1 MKYKDYL
8 YQGLIFILLVS
19 TFYFYILNNNKRD
32 KIKEYET
39 KLNKIESNSIIIDS
53 IRYETVEEI
62 WAKDIVISDTLITN
76 ERTLYLL
83 KKYSN

>member
-19 TFYFYILNNNKRD
+19 TFYFYILNNNKRN